1 MIHVIATI
9 ETAVGMRED
18 FLAAFAELV
27 PDVRA
32 EQGCI
37 EYGPAVDLA
46 TSIADQ
52 PPARENVVVVI
63 EKWDTVESLQ
73 KHLEAPHMVRYRRT
87 VKDMVLRVSIQVLEP
102 ALINI
107 GRGASS

>member
-9 ETAVGMRED
+9 ETAPGRRDD

-32 EQGCI
+32 EAGCL

-52 PPARENVVVVI
+52 PAARENVVTVI
-63 EKWDTVESLQ
+63 EKWEGVEALRR
-73 KHLEAPHMVRYRRT
+73 HLEAAHMARYRRA
-87 VKDMVLRVSIQVLEP
+87 VKDMVLGVSIRVLEP
-102 ALINI
+102 A
-107 GRGASS
+107 

>member
-9 ETAVGMRED
+9 ETAPGMRDD

-27 PDVRA
+27 PDVKA

-46 TSIADQ
+46 ADIGDQ
-52 PPARENVVVVI
+52 PAVRQNIVTVI
-63 EKWDTVESLQ
+63 EKWDSVEALK

-87 VKDMVLRVSIQVLEP
+87 VKDMVVGVSIRVLEP
-102 ALINI
+102 A
-107 GRGASS
+107 

>member
-1 MIHVIATI
+1 MIQVIATI
-9 ETAVGMRED
+9 ETAPGKRDD

-37 EYGPAVDLA
+37 EYGPTVDLP

-52 PPARENVVVVI
+52 PAPRENVVTVI
-63 EKWDTVESLQ
+63 EKWESVEALR
-73 KHLEAPHMVRYRRT
+73 KHLEAPHMTRYRRT
-87 VKDMVLRVSIQVLEP
+87 VKDIVLGVSIRVLEP
-102 ALINI
+102 A
-107 GRGASS
+107 

>member
-9 ETAVGMRED
+9 ETAPGRRDD
-18 FLAAFAELV
+18 FLAAFQELV

-46 TSIADQ
+46 TSITDQ
-52 PPARENVVVVI
+52 PAARENVVTVI
-63 EKWDTVESLQ
+63 EKWASVEALR
-73 KHLEAPHMVRYRRT
+73 KHLEAPHMLRYRRT
-87 VKDMVLRVSIQVLEP
+87 VKDIVLGVSIRVLEP
-102 ALINI
+102 A
-107 GRGASS
+107 

>member
-9 ETAVGMRED
+9 ETAPGMRED

-32 EQGCI
+32 EPGCL
-37 EYGPAVDLA
+37 EYGPAIDLA

-52 PPARENVVVVI
+52 PAPRENVVTVI
-63 EKWDTVESLQ
+63 EKWESVEALR
-73 KHLEAPHMVRYRRT
+73 KHLEAPHMARYRRT
-87 VKDMVLRVSIQVLEP
+87 VKDIVLGVSIRVLEP
-102 ALINI
+102 A
-107 GRGASS
+107 

>member
-9 ETAVGMRED
+9 ELSPGRRED

-37 EYGPAVDLA
+37 EYGPATDLA
-46 TSIADQ
+46 TPIADQ
-52 PPARENVVVVI
+52 PAPRDDVVTVI
-63 EKWDTVESLQ
+63 EKWQSVEALQ
-73 KHLEAPHMVRYRRT
+73 NHLESPHMQRYRRT
-87 VKDMVLRVSIQVLEP
+87 VKDIVRGVSIRVLEP
-102 ALINI
+102 A
-107 GRGASS
+107 

>member
-9 ETAVGMRED
+9 ETASGRRDD

-32 EQGCI
+32 EVGCL

-46 TSIADQ
+46 ISIADQ
-52 PPARENVVVVI
+52 PAAREDVVTVV
-63 EKWDTVESLQ
+63 EKWESVEALRN
-73 KHLEAPHMVRYRRT
+73 HLEAPHMARYRRT
-87 VKDMVLRVSIQVLEP
+87 VKDMVLGVSIRVLEP
-102 ALINI
+102 A
-107 GRGASS
+107 

>member
-9 ETAVGMRED
+9 ETAPGRRDD

-32 EQGCI
+32 EPGCI

-46 TSIADQ
+46 TPIADQ
-52 PPARENVVVVI
+52 PEVRHDVVVVI
-63 EKWDTVESLQ
+63 EKWQSVEALR
-73 KHLEAPHMVRYRRT
+73 KHLEAPHMLRYRRT
-87 VKDMVLRVSIQVLEP
+87 VKDIVVGLSIRVLEP
-102 ALINI
+102 A
-107 GRGASS
+107 

>member
-9 ETAVGMRED
+9 ETAPGTAGRFSGRVS
-18 FLAAFAELV
+18 ELV

-32 EQGCI
+32 EQGCL

-52 PPARENVVVVI
+52 PAAAR
-63 EKWDTVESLQ
+63 T
-73 KHLEAPHMVRYRRT
+73 
-87 VKDMVLRVSIQVLEP
+87 
-102 ALINI
+102 
-107 GRGASS
+107 SSP